1 MPQQQIDVDSIE
13 QRVFEVLRDYADDPA
28 SVSADT
34 KLEEIGVDSLD
45 LVELGQM
52 VDDEYG
58 IELTEEHF
66 QDVTRVGDVIR
77 VIRSRVG

>member
-1 MPQQQIDVDSIE
+1 MAQQVDAQTIE
-13 QRVFEVLRDYADDPA
+13 QRVFEVLRDYADDPD
-28 SVSADT
+28 VVNADT
-34 KLEEIGVDSLD
+34 KLEDIGVDSLD

-66 QDVTRVGDVIR
+66 QNVTRVGDVVR
-77 VIRSRVG
+77 VIRERAG

>member
-1 MPQQQIDVDSIE
+1 MPQQTDVESIE
-13 QRVFEVLRDYADDPA
+13 QRVFEVLRDYADDPQ
-28 SVSADT
+28 SVSTDT
-34 KLEEIGVDSLD
+34 KLEDIGVDSLD

-77 VIRSRVG
+77 VIRARVG